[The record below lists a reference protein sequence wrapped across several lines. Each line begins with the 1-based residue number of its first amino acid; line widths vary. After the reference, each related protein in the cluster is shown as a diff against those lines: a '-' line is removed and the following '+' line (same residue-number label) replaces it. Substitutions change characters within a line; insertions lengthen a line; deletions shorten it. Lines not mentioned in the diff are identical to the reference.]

1 MILVLVVLFIIVH
14 LIVLVVC
21 GAVRNRELTEQPVC
35 CRREPR
41 VEKEIGRK
49 LWLQNV
55 TLAEALPGL
64 VRRDGNM
71 AAMYGSGGN
80 GGFRQKKHFLSYP
93 ERIGPTGL
101 YYLVTVFTVSV
112 GLFH

>member
-1 MILVLVVLFIIVH
+1 MILVLVVLFILVH
-14 LIVLVVC
+14 LIVPVVC
-21 GAVRNRELTEQPVC
+21 GAVRNRELTEEPVC

-49 LWLQNV
+49 PWLQNV

-80 GGFRQKKHFLSYP
+80 GGFGQKKHFLSYP
-93 ERIGPTGL
+93 ERIGPTG
-101 YYLVTVFTVSV
+101 
-112 GLFH
+112 